1 MPMIVSTPPAAD
13 ASRALP
19 PDIPALAPAAQAP
32 APASTRP
39 PSPPF
44 AATSGVAASAVATLE
59 SVIKRYGSTEA
70 LRGLELT
77 LRAGEVTALL
87 GPNGAGKTTAVRLL
101 LGLISPDEGRVRVL
115 GRDPRTRGARTRIG
129 AMLQVA
135 RVPETLLVREHVA
148 LFRSY
153 YPRPLATSDV
163 IERAGL
169 EGIENRRF
177 GDLSGGQR
185 QRVLFGLALCGDP
198 DLVFLD
204 EPTVG
209 MDLQSRRRLWEEVRA
224 LAARGKSVLLT
235 THYLEEAD
243 ALANRVVVIDRG
255 RLIREGT
262 PSEIKQAVSGRRIRC
277 VTRLDPEY
285 VRALPSVISLQRDRD
300 ALVMYAQRPEELV
313 RRLLLADE
321 SLHGLEVA
329 AAPLE
334 DAFLALTRGNAA
346 QG

>member
-1 MPMIVSTPPAAD
+1 MSMPLS
-13 ASRALP
+13 S
-19 PDIPALAPAAQAP
+19 LAP
-32 APASTRP
+32 
-39 PSPPF
+39 
-44 AATSGVAASAVATLE
+44 SGSIATLE
-59 SVIKRYGSTEA
+59 SIVKRYGKTEA
-70 LRGLELT
+70 LRGLDLT
-77 LRAGEVTALL
+77 LRRGEVTALL

-101 LGLISPDEGRVRVL
+101 LGLISPSEGRVLVL
-115 GRDPRTRGARTRIG
+115 GQDPRRTGARTRIG

-135 RVPETLLVREHVA
+135 RVPETLLVREHIA

-153 YPRPLATSDV
+153 YPRPLAASEV
-163 IERAGL
+163 VQRAGL
-169 EGIENRRF
+169 DGIENRRF

-209 MDLQSRRRLWEEVRA
+209 LDLQSRRRLWEEVRA

-243 ALANRVVVIDRG
+243 ALADRIVVIDKG

-262 PSEIKQAVSGRRIRC
+262 PSEIKLAASGRRIRC
-277 VTRLDPEY
+277 ITRLSPHHL
-285 VRALPSVISLQRDRD
+285 RALPSVVSLQTDRD
-300 ALVMYAQRPEELV
+300 AVVIYAERPEDVV
-313 RRLLLADE
+313 RQLLRDDD
-321 SLHGLEVA
+321 SLHGLEVS

-334 DAFLALTRGNAA
+334 DAFLALTGGNAA
-346 QG
+346 HA

>member
-1 MPMIVSTPPAAD
+1 MSMTVSAPVAAP
-13 ASRALP
+13 ASRALRA
-19 PDIPALAPAAQAP
+19 DLPAPEPTASPPAA
-32 APASTRP
+32 
-39 PSPPF
+39 SPP
-44 AATSGVAASAVATLE
+44 AASPSAASPSTATNVVATLD
-59 SVIKRYGSTEA
+59 SVIKRYGKTEA
-70 LRGLELT
+70 LRGIELT
-77 LRAGEVTALL
+77 LRGGEVTALL

-101 LGLISPDEGRVRVL
+101 LGLISPDEGEVRVL
-115 GRDPRTRGARTRIG
+115 GRDPRTTDTRTRIG

-135 RVPETLLVREHVA
+135 RVPETLLVREHIA

-153 YPRPLATSDV
+153 YPRPLSASDV
-163 IERAGL
+163 IQRAGL

-198 DLVFLD
+198 DLIFLD

-243 ALANRVVVIDRG
+243 ALANRVVVIDKG
-255 RLIREGT
+255 RVIREGT
-262 PSEIKQAVSGRRIRC
+262 PSEIKHAVSGRRIRC
-277 VTRLDPEY
+277 LTRLDPDY
-285 VRALPSVISLQRDRD
+285 VRALPSVISVQADRD
-300 ALVMYAQRPEELV
+300 AIVVYAERPEELV
-313 RRLLLADE
+313 RRLLLEDE

-334 DAFLALTRGNAA
+334 DAFLALTSGNGA

>member
-1 MPMIVSTPPAAD
+1 MSMTLPGPLAAT
-13 ASRALP
+13 ASRSVLTDVPVPEA
-19 PDIPALAPAAQAP
+19 AAPG
-32 APASTRP
+32 SI
-39 PSPPF
+39 
-44 AATSGVAASAVATLE
+44 AASYVVPTSDGTSSVAILE
-59 SVIKRYGSTEA
+59 SVVKRYGKIEA
-70 LRGLELT
+70 LRGLDLT
-77 LRAGEVTALL
+77 LRRGEVTALL

-101 LGLISPDEGRVRVL
+101 LGLISPNEGRVRVL
-115 GRDPRTRGARTRIG
+115 GRDPRTTGARTRIG

-135 RVPETLLVREHVA
+135 RVPETLLVREHIA

-153 YPRPLATSDV
+153 YPRPLPAAEV
-163 IERAGL
+163 IQRAGL

-209 MDLQSRRRLWEEVRA
+209 MDLQTRRRLWEEVRA

-243 ALANRVVVIDRG
+243 ALANRVVVIDKG
-255 RLIREGT
+255 RVIREGT
-262 PSEIKQAVSGRRIRC
+262 PSEIKHAVSGRRIRC
-277 VTRLDPEY
+277 VTRLDPDH
-285 VRALPSVISLQRDRD
+285 VRALPSVVSLQVDRD
-300 ALVMYAQRPEELV
+300 AVVIYAERPEEVV
-313 RRLLLADE
+313 RRLLLEDD
-321 SLHGLEVA
+321 SLRGLEVS

-334 DAFLALTRGNAA
+334 DAFLALTGGNTAHD
-346 QG
+346 

>member
-1 MPMIVSTPPAAD
+1 MSTTLSAPPAAPSSQG
-13 ASRALP
+13 ASADVPSRGS
-19 PDIPALAPAAQAP
+19 AA
-32 APASTRP
+32 
-39 PSPPF
+39 
-44 AATSGVAASAVATLE
+44 VNAVATLE
-59 SVIKRYGSTEA
+59 SVVKRYGKTEA
-70 LRGLELT
+70 LRGLDLT
-77 LRAGEVTALL
+77 LHRGEVVALL

-101 LGLISPDEGRVRVL
+101 LGLISPDAGRVRVL
-115 GRDPRTRGARTRIG
+115 GRDPRTTGARTRIG

-135 RVPETLLVREHVA
+135 RVPEMLLVREHIA

-153 YPRPLATSDV
+153 YPHPLATAEIV
-163 IERAGL
+163 HRAGL

-209 MDLQSRRRLWEEVRA
+209 MDLQTRRRLWDEVRA

-243 ALANRVVVIDRG
+243 ALANRVVVIGKG
-255 RLIREGT
+255 RVIREGT
-262 PSEIKQAVSGRRIRC
+262 PTEIKHGVSGRRIRC
-277 VTRLDPEY
+277 VTRLDAAH
-285 VRALPSVISLQRDRD
+285 VRALPSVVSLQADRD
-300 ALVMYAQRPEELV
+300 ATIIYAERPEEVV
-313 RRLLLADE
+313 RRLLLEDD
-321 SLHGLEVA
+321 SLHGLEVS

-334 DAFLALTRGNAA
+334 DAFLALTGTDAA
-346 QG
+346 QA